1 MAPKVSLR
9 SLIWSATSSQ
19 NYTLFSPNAVKCVA
33 VGEKRKAE
41 LIESYGLLGRFNEKS
56 RI

>member
-19 NYTLFSPNAVKCVA
+19 NYTLFSPDAVKCVA